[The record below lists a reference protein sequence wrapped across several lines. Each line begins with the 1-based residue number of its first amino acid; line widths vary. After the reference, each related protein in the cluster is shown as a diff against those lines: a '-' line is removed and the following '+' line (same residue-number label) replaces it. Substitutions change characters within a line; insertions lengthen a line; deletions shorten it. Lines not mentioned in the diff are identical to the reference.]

1 MQPWIWLRIA
11 ACLQAL
17 GTVGHN
23 VATLSTKPTH
33 GPGEQAVIDAMRG
46 FQFDI
51 MGSTRST
58 WDFYRGYQFSTTV
71 TFVLLVVL
79 LWLLSNMSRRAPREA
94 RPLVLAILIAQ
105 LFNVVLS
112 WGFFFAGPGV
122 SGHNTLHLSSSSF
135 PAGRIKNKEVGRSLS
150 RPKSPMPFLESDAR
164 I

>member
-1 MQPWIWLRIA
+1 MKPWNWLRIA
-11 ACLQAL
+11 AVLQAL

-23 VATLSTKPTH
+23 LETLSTKPTH
-33 GPGEQAVIDAMRG
+33 GPQEQAVFDAMRG

-71 TFVLLVVL
+71 TFVLMAVM
-79 LWLLSNMSRRAPREA
+79 LWLLSNLSRGAPREA

-105 LFNVVLS
+105 LFNTVIS

-122 SGHNTLHLSSSSF
+122 VGGLIALCLAMAVIGLDRADQ
-135 PAGRIKNKEVGRSLS
+135 PALGTAQLVNASNK
-150 RPKSPMPFLESDAR
+150 K
-164 I
+164 